1 MAWAQSP
8 MLSNASR
15 LICPL
20 RQEKAQRASMGSV
33 VWRELALALALVLVL
48 CGWVGMP
55 AHAAAE
61 PVPVP
66 SAATPDQGA
75 PAEAVQPLIEKAR
88 EQTRTLSERLARNVD
103 SWFGDEGAADPGARV
118 TDGQLSLGI
127 FHRRDRDSEV
137 DVRFTARFR
146 LPNFEK
152 SAYLFIGR
160 DDPRTAVQD
169 TPESNASSG
178 KQQLLTSRPDERSFL
193 GGLGGALGE
202 QFNFR
207 VGVSAHLEP
216 FVQLRYDRTWAVSP
230 DQVVGF
236 RETVFWSRGDR
247 FGSTTALTYEFA
259 LQPQLALRWIGAAT
273 ITQETRNVEWSSNL
287 GLYRAFGSQKLL
299 SLELLSDG
307 TGTQGNGVGLSDR
320 GILAKWE
327 QPLYRDWL
335 LGEVAV
341 GHFWLRPDSQSP
353 RGRAWALGGT
363 LKMRF

>member
-1 MAWAQSP
+1 
-8 MLSNASR
+8 
-15 LICPL
+15 
-20 RQEKAQRASMGSV
+20 
-33 VWRELALALALVLVL
+33 VWFGV
-48 CGWVGMP
+48 P
-55 AHAAAE
+55 AHAATDPVEVKVQVPSVDTPDSEPPAE
-61 PVPVP
+61 P
-66 SAATPDQGA
+66 
-75 PAEAVQPLIEKAR
+75 VQPLIENAR
-88 EQTRTLSERLARNVD
+88 EQTRSLAERFAQKVD
-103 SWFGDEGAADPGARV
+103 SWFGDGGAGEPGGRV
-118 TDGQLSLGI
+118 TRGLLSLGVL
-127 FHRRDRDSEV
+127 HRRDRDTEV
-137 DVRFTARFR
+137 DLRFTARLR

-160 DDPRTAVQD
+160 DDPRSAVKD
-169 TPESNASSG
+169 TPESNALSG
-178 KQQLLTSRPDERSFL
+178 KPQLLTSRPDERSFL
-193 GGLGGALGE
+193 GGLGGALGK
-202 QFNFR
+202 QFSFR
-207 VGVSAHLEP
+207 AGVSAHLEP
-216 FVQLRYDRTWAVSP
+216 FVQLRYDRTWAVAP

-259 LQPQLALRWIGAAT
+259 LQPQLALRWISAAT

-287 GLYRAFGSQKLL
+287 GLYRDFGSQKLL